1 VIQQRVRDAQLGGQL
16 AHLRIEPAAS
26 EELGGAS
33 HDLLL
38 TLARIEPAARHWAC
52 SAVGRARAGFRGI
65 DHLVNSAQIVERLL
79 NKPHPDKPWRV
90 SPPTAP
96 KTVVKSPAFDYVRAE
111 SPQQVF
117 ELLHRHGDD
126 ARVLAGGQTLL
137 ATLNM
142 RLSQPA
148 LLVDINALDA
158 LHGIAVAGNVLR
170 IGALTRHVEIEESAL
185 VARHAPLL
193 AQAAPHIAHRA
204 IRNLGTFGGSL
215 AYADP
220 AAEWP
225 ACVLAL
231 AGTLV
236 LAGARGE
243 RRVAAADFFRGLYTT
258 ALAPGELLVACEVP
272 LAAPDE
278 RQHFSEL
285 ARRQGDY
292 AVAGLAARALRS
304 STGSLRDVRLAFL
317 SLADR
322 PIRARHAEAALQAG
336 PLDDA
341 RLAEAEAA
349 LRSELEPFADLTHS
363 AAAKKQLAAT
373 LLRRAVAALTAT

>member
-1 VIQQRVRDAQLGGQL
+1 
-16 AHLRIEPAAS
+16 
-26 EELGGAS
+26 
-33 HDLLL
+33 
-38 TLARIEPAARHWAC
+38 
-52 SAVGRARAGFRGI
+52 
-65 DHLVNSAQIVERLL
+65 
-79 NKPHPDKPWRV
+79 
-90 SPPTAP
+90 
-96 KTVVKSPAFDYVRAE
+96 VKSPAFDYLRAE

-117 ELLHRHGDD
+117 ELLERHGDD

-148 LLVDINALDA
+148 LLVDIGGLEALR
-158 LHGIAVAGNVLR
+158 GITVVGHALR
-170 IGALTRHVEIEESAL
+170 IGALTRHVEIEESPL

-231 AGTLV
+231 DGTLV

-243 RRVAAADFFRGLYTT
+243 RRIAAGDFFQGLYTT
-258 ALAPGELLVACEVP
+258 ALQPGELLVACELP
-272 LAAPDE
+272 LVAADE

-292 AVAGLAARALRS
+292 AVAGLAARARRN
-304 STGSLRDVRLAFL
+304 GHALRDVRLVFL

-322 PIRARHAEAALQAG
+322 PLRAMQAEAVLHGG
-336 PLDDA
+336 PLNDA
-341 RLAEAEAA
+341 RIAEAEAA
-349 LRSELEPFADLTHS
+349 LRAELDPSADLTHS

-373 LLRRAVAALTAT
+373 LMRRAVAALAAP